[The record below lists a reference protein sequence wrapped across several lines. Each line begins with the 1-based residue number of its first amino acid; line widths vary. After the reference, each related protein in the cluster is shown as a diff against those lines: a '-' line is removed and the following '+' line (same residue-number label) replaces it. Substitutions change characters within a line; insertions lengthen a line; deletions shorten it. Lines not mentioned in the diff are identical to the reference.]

1 LINFVTTYPN
11 VALTK
16 VCESIDFTLD
26 VAKDYLPIL
35 RDNIV
40 DTILGNYALGV
51 ASPQIGVNLRAFG
64 VLKDPEISK
73 TPTKDDIQVYYNP
86 EVILV
91 SPSKEDALEGCLSF
105 PGVSLLVTRPL
116 SVTLRYYDIEG
127 TEQVETAYGLKA
139 RAIQHEMDHL
149 DGVLFID
156 RVSTLKKRFAL
167 KELAKHSKKKGHK
180 MLNTMRQA
188 YARAMQLQQQ

>member
-1 LINFVTTYPN
+1 MINFVTTYPN